1 MFTKLWFSPSLK
13 GNARATNWF
22 LFWFCLRFYVA
33 TQAVYFAHVT
43 GSLFLASIVLVAI
56 QVSQALCE
64 IPTGILS
71 DKIGR
76 VWTLRLQA
84 FASIGAILCYAVGGA
99 FMWLLIGAVLDGLWR
114 ALMSG
119 NNEALLYESSKKSE
133 HSKNFP
139 RQLANMNMVM
149 EISGFISMSAG
160 GFLAAIG
167 FGWGLW
173 ITALMHIPALISS
186 IRLVEPTRH
195 QHAENVTP
203 WGHFREAFGYM
214 RRNRTLRRLSLAQ
227 IINEGCSTFTLWP
240 AFYHTLM
247 PLGLVGAM
255 YSVNYLESA
264 IGFRASHWFMKRF
277 RPMQIVF
284 SGEVFARVLFI
295 PALIVVTPLTPVL
308 MALAG
313 APYGPM
319 TTALGKI
326 LHDEYTDHQR
336 ATMGSITSFLGNC
349 LYAIFTPLIGLVA
362 EHWGIGRAILAGQIC
377 LLPVLWLY
385 WRTYKTE
392 SVLSTDNV

>member
-1 MFTKLWFSPSLK
+1 MFTKLWPTPSPK
-13 GNARATNWF
+13 GNVLATNWF

-33 TQAVYFAHVT
+33 TQAVYFSHVT
-43 GSLFLASIVLVAI
+43 GSLFLASVVLVAV
-56 QVSQALCE
+56 QVSQALSE
-64 IPTGILS
+64 IPTGVLS
-71 DKIGR
+71 DKVGR

-84 FASIGAILCYAVGGA
+84 VASIVAILCYAIGGS
-99 FMWLLIGAVLDGLWR
+99 FTWLMIGAAFDGLWR

-119 NNEALLYESSKKSE
+119 NNEALLYESAKQ
-133 HSKNFP
+133 NGNVRGFP

-149 EISGFISMSAG
+149 EISGFASMSVG

-186 IRLVEPTRH
+186 FRLVEPTRH
-195 QHAENVTP
+195 QQTENVAL

-214 RRNRTLRRLSLAQ
+214 RQNQTLRRLSMAQ
-227 IINEGCSTFTLWP
+227 IISEGCSTFALWP

-247 PLGLVGAM
+247 PLGLVGTM

-264 IGFRASHWFMKRF
+264 IGFRASHWFMQRL

-284 SGEVFARVLFI
+284 GGEVIARLLFI
-295 PALIVVTPLTPVL
+295 PALILITPLTPIF

-349 LYAIFTPLIGLVA
+349 LYAIFTPLVGLAA
-362 EHWGIGRAILAGQIC
+362 ERWGIGRAILAGQIC

-385 WRTYKTE
+385 WRTYQTE
-392 SVLSTDNV
+392 RVE